1 MYKSAERRVLR
12 GCLFSVKGEVAAMTD
27 KDDDRATAAAFLQTL
42 DSIREAIKDLQGW
55 DACLALTICLSEC
68 VVYGNSDDDDPDDE
82 ALRLANTIRVLG
94 DITTD
99 MMAGDDDGDDD
110 GDDAPRPSPP
120 SVDLLRKFLEHR
132 RATKAGG

>member
-1 MYKSAERRVLR
+1 
-12 GCLFSVKGEVAAMTD
+12 MTD
-27 KDDDRATAAAFLQTL
+27 KDDAPATAAAFLLAL
-42 DSIREAIKDLQGW
+42 DSIRQAIKDLPGW

-110 GDDAPRPSPP
+110 GDHDPRPSPP

-132 RATKAGG
+132 RATKTGG

>member
-1 MYKSAERRVLR
+1 MMSGSLV
-12 GCLFSVKGEVAAMTD
+12 SVKGEVAAMSD
-27 KDDDRATAAAFLQTL
+27 KDDDRATAAAFLLTL

-68 VVYGNSDDDDPDDE
+68 VVYGNSDDDDPDK

-120 SVDLLRKFLEHR
+120 SADLLRKFLEHR
-132 RATKAGG
+132 RATKTGG

>member
-1 MYKSAERRVLR
+1 
-12 GCLFSVKGEVAAMTD
+12 MTD
-27 KDDDRATAAAFLQTL
+27 KNGAPATAAAFLLAL
-42 DSIREAIKDLQGW
+42 DSIRDAIKDLQGW

-99 MMAGDDDGDDD
+99 MMAGDEDGDDD
-110 GDDAPRPSPP
+110 GDDALRPSPP
-120 SVDLLRKFLEHR
+120 SADLLRKFLEHR
-132 RATKAGG
+132 RATKTGG

>member
-1 MYKSAERRVLR
+1 
-12 GCLFSVKGEVAAMTD
+12 MTD
-27 KDDDRATAAAFLQTL
+27 KDDDPATAAAFLL
-42 DSIREAIKDLQGW
+42 ALYSIRKAIKDLQGW

-68 VVYGNSDDDDPDDE
+68 VVYGNSEDDDPDE
-82 ALRLANTIRVLG
+82 ALRLSRTIRVLG

-120 SVDLLRKFLEHR
+120 SADLLRKFLEHR
-132 RATKAGG
+132 RATKSGG

>member
-1 MYKSAERRVLR
+1 
-12 GCLFSVKGEVAAMTD
+12 MTD

-68 VVYGNSDDDDPDDE
+68 IVYGNSEDDNPDE
-82 ALRLANTIRVLG
+82 ALRLAHTIRVLG
-94 DITTD
+94 DITSD
-99 MMAGDDDGDDD
+99 MMAGDVDGDDD
-110 GDDAPRPSPP
+110 GDNAPRPSPP

-132 RATKAGG
+132 RATKTGG

>member
-1 MYKSAERRVLR
+1 
-12 GCLFSVKGEVAAMTD
+12 MTD
-27 KDDDRATAAAFLQTL
+27 ENDDRATAAAFLLTL
-42 DSIREAIKDLQGW
+42 DSIREAIKDVQGW

-68 VVYGNSDDDDPDDE
+68 VVYGNSDDDDPDQ

-99 MMAGDDDGDDD
+99 MMAGYDDGDDD

-120 SVDLLRKFLEHR
+120 SADLLRKFLEHR
-132 RATKAGG
+132 RATKTGG